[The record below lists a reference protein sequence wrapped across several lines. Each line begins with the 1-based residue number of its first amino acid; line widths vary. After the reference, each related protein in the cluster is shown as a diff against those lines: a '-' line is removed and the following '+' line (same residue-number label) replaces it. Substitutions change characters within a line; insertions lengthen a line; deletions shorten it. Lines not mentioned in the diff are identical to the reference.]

1 MTGLL
6 LMMSPDRCHPLQ
18 VCRYSGEILEVNY
31 VGCSNLLSPGL
42 GSYHIPSRWLE
53 ATVDYTTVQTGA
65 LQLLSIINAARVQSN
80 NHSNSH
86 QS

>member
-1 MTGLL
+1 
-6 LMMSPDRCHPLQ
+6 
-18 VCRYSGEILEVNY
+18 
-31 VGCSNLLSPGL
+31 LLSPGL